1 MFGDPLYIAVILVG
15 VVLSGITSMMVKSS
29 FARGEKVGLSRG
41 YTGRDVA
48 EAILRSAGIRD
59 VRVVEHRGFLSE
71 ALPGFRGDSSIN
83 TWLWRIATNEALSFL
98 RKQKVRA
105 ALRFSSIDAEAER
118 VLDSDP
124 WFDGDEAQRKLAVAV
139 AKLPD
144 KQRAVFCMRYF
155 EEMPYEEISA
165 ITGTSVGALKASY
178 HQATEKIKASV
189 ELAD

>member
-1 MFGDPLYIAVILVG
+1 MYEQQFREMVEKYSEQLYWHVRELVG
-15 VVLSGITSMMVKSS
+15 SHEDADDILQEVFVKVW
-29 FARGEKVGLSRG
+29 K
-41 YTGRDVA
+41 
-48 EAILRSAGIRD
+48 
-59 VRVVEHRGFLSE
+59 
-71 ALPGFRGDSSIN
+71 ALPGFRGDSSVN

-105 ALRFSSIDAEAER
+105 ALRFSSLDAEAER

-124 WFDGDEAQRKLAVAV
+124 WFDGDEAQRRLAVAV

-165 ITGTSVGALKASY
+165 ITGTSVGALKSSY

>member
-1 MFGDPLYIAVILVG
+1 MQQGMSDIDSLFRSLVDQNSESLYWHVRSIVGSHEDADDILQEVF
-15 VVLSGITSMMVKSS
+15 VKVW
-29 FARGEKVGLSRG
+29 K
-41 YTGRDVA
+41 
-48 EAILRSAGIRD
+48 
-59 VRVVEHRGFLSE
+59 
-71 ALPGFRGDSSIN
+71 ALPGFRGDSSVN

-105 ALRFSSIDAEAER
+105 ALRFSSLDAEAER

-155 EEMPYEEISA
+155 EELPYEEISE

-178 HQATEKIKASV
+178 HQAAEKIKASV

>member
-1 MFGDPLYIAVILVG
+1 MYEQQFRELVEKYSEQLYWHVRTLVG
-15 VVLSGITSMMVKSS
+15 SHEDADDILQEVFVKVW
-29 FARGEKVGLSRG
+29 K
-41 YTGRDVA
+41 
-48 EAILRSAGIRD
+48 
-59 VRVVEHRGFLSE
+59 
-71 ALPGFRGDSSIN
+71 ALPGFRGESSIN

-105 ALRFSSIDAEAER
+105 ALSFSSLDAEAER

-155 EEMPYEEISA
+155 EELPYEEISS

>member
-1 MFGDPLYIAVILVG
+1 MQQGMSDIDSLFRSLVDQNSESLYWHVRSIVGSHEDADDILQEVF
-15 VVLSGITSMMVKSS
+15 VKVW
-29 FARGEKVGLSRG
+29 K
-41 YTGRDVA
+41 
-48 EAILRSAGIRD
+48 
-59 VRVVEHRGFLSE
+59 
-71 ALPGFRGDSSIN
+71 ALPGFRGDSSVN

-105 ALRFSSIDAEAER
+105 ALRFSSLDAEAER

-124 WFDGDEAQRKLAVAV
+124 WFAGDEAQRKLAVAV

-155 EEMPYEEISA
+155 EELPYEEISE

-178 HQATEKIKASV
+178 HQAAEKIKASV

>member
-1 MFGDPLYIAVILVG
+1 MYEQQFRELVEKYSEQLYWHVRELVG
-15 VVLSGITSMMVKSS
+15 SHEDADDILQEVFVKVW
-29 FARGEKVGLSRG
+29 K
-41 YTGRDVA
+41 
-48 EAILRSAGIRD
+48 
-59 VRVVEHRGFLSE
+59 

-98 RKQKVRA
+98 RRQKVRA

-118 VLDSDP
+118 MLDSDP

-178 HQATEKIKASV
+178 HQAAEKIKASV